1 MLKPEEILVTADASP
16 DAYTMG
22 PRRWHAE
29 ISCATEETDQG
40 AAKV

>member
-1 MLKPEEILVTADASP
+1 MLKPEEILVTADALL
-16 DAYTMG
+16 DVYTMG
-22 PRRWHAE
+22 PRRWL